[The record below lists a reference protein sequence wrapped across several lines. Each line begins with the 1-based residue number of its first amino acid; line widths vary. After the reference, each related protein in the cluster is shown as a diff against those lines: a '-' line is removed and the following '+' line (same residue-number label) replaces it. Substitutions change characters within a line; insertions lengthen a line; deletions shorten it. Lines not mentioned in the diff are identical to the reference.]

1 MKVIRRMTKETAFTE
16 GYMVNC
22 CVVGRDWELETGNTN
37 VLQRLSGISGE
48 DPLLSCNVLKK

>member
-1 MKVIRRMTKETAFTE
+1 MTKETAFTE